1 MSGGMR
7 GGRLTAP
14 LGMAALIALAGTRA
28 ERRAARVRDVLA
40 EMRIQGLGVID
51 DATLELHPG
60 LTVVTGE
67 TGAGKTMVV
76 TGLHLL
82 SGGRADASRVRAG
95 ADRAVV
101 EGRFET
107 TTDSAAVKVASDAG
121 AEPDDDGSLIA
132 LRSVTADGR
141 SRAHLGGRSVP
152 NAVLSELADQVLA
165 VHGQNDQLRLLRS
178 GEQRA
183 VLDRFA
189 GDAVLPALTEY
200 QRVREE
206 WAEAVRELTER
217 TERSR
222 ELAREADLLRHG
234 LSEID
239 AVAPE
244 PGEDEAL
251 VDEARRLADVD
262 QLRETASGAQL
273 ALNGSPDG
281 DPDAPGAVGLLGE
294 ARRRLGGAEDPVL
307 RDLEPRLA
315 EAAAVLADVG
325 AELGGYLDR
334 LDADPARLEQV
345 LARQAEL
352 KQLTKKYAADVDGV
366 LAWAE
371 QARTKLAGMDTSEEA
386 LAALA
391 ARRDELAAQ
400 LAGHA
405 RAVSEARQNAAGRLA
420 AAVTDELTGLAMP
433 QARLEVVVQ
442 QKETDKNDTCALP
455 VDGRLLHAGP
465 DGVDEV
471 ELQLIAHSGAPALPI
486 HKGASG
492 GELSR
497 VMLALEVVL
506 ADADTVP
513 TLVFD
518 EVDAGVGGRA
528 AVEIGRRLARLAQTH
543 QVVVVTHLAQVA
555 AYADRHLVVDKGAVD
570 GGLTR
575 SDVRVVADEERVAE
589 LARMLAGL
597 DSTETGRAHAEELLD
612 TAATYK
618 RDQANSS
625 RSEKSA
631 PAKKP
636 RKSGSQRSKQSAR

>member
-1 MSGGMR
+1 M
-7 GGRLTAP
+7 
-14 LGMAALIALAGTRA
+14 
-28 ERRAARVRDVLA
+28 LA

-51 DATLELHPG
+51 DATLALHAG

-82 SGGRADASRVRAG
+82 GGGRADASRVRSG
-95 ADRAVV
+95 AQRAVV
-101 EGRFET
+101 EGRFQT
-107 TTDSAAVKVASDAG
+107 TIDSPAAKVAADAG

-132 LRSVTADGR
+132 VRTVTADGR

-152 NAVLSELADQVLA
+152 NGVLAELAEQVLA
-165 VHGQNDQLRLLRS
+165 VHGQNDQLRLLRP

-189 GDAVLPALTEY
+189 GEPVLHALADY
-200 QRVREE
+200 QRVRAE
-206 WAEAVRELTER
+206 WADAVRELTER

-222 ELAREADLLRHG
+222 ELAREAELLRHG
-234 LSEID
+234 VSEIE

-244 PGEDEAL
+244 PGEDVAL

-262 QLRETASGAQL
+262 QLREIATGAQL
-273 ALNGSPDG
+273 ALTGAVDG
-281 DPDAPGAVGLLGE
+281 ETDSPGAIGLIGE
-294 ARRRLGGAEDPVL
+294 ARRRLAAAEDPVL
-307 RDLEPRLA
+307 RELEPRVA
-315 EAAAVLADVG
+315 EAVAVLADVG
-325 AELGGYLDR
+325 GELGGYLDR

-345 LARQAEL
+345 LARQVEL

-366 LAWAE
+366 LAWADD
-371 QARTKLAGMDTSEEA
+371 ARTRLSGMDTSEEA

-391 ARRDELAAQ
+391 ARRDELGVELAERAAVVSAAREEAAVR
-400 LAGHA
+400 LAS
-405 RAVSEARQNAAGRLA
+405 AVSE
-420 AAVTDELTGLAMP
+420 ELDGLAMP

-442 QKETDKNDTCALP
+442 AKETDASDPSALS
-455 VDGRLLHAGP
+455 VRGRTLHAGP

-528 AVEIGRRLARLAQTH
+528 AVEIGRRLARLARTH
-543 QVVVVTHLAQVA
+543 QVVVVTHLPQVA
-555 AYADRHLVVDKGAVD
+555 AYADRHLVVDKGAAD

-575 SDVRVVADEERVAE
+575 SDVRVVADERRVVE

-597 DSTETGRAHAEELLD
+597 DSTETGRAHAEELLN
-612 TAATYK
+612 TATAYK
-618 RDQANSS
+618 LTQTRFRRRGKA
-625 RSEKSA
+625 
-631 PAKKP
+631 
-636 RKSGSQRSKQSAR
+636 

>member
-1 MSGGMR
+1 V
-7 GGRLTAP
+7 L
-14 LGMAALIALAGTRA
+14 
-28 ERRAARVRDVLA
+28 DVLA

-51 DATLELHPG
+51 DATLALHAG

-82 SGGRADASRVRAG
+82 GGGRADASRVRSG
-95 ADRAVV
+95 AQRAVV
-101 EGRFET
+101 EGRFQT
-107 TTDSAAVKVASDAG
+107 TIDSPAAKVAADAG
-121 AEPDDDGSLIA
+121 AEPDEDGSLIA
-132 LRSVTADGR
+132 VRTVSADGR

-152 NAVLSELADQVLA
+152 NAVLSELAEQVLA
-165 VHGQNDQLRLLRS
+165 VHGQNDQLRLLRP

-189 GDAVLPALTEY
+189 GEPVLRVLADY
-200 QRVREE
+200 QRVRAE
-206 WAEAVRELTER
+206 WADAVRELTER
-217 TERSR
+217 VKRSR
-222 ELAREADLLRHG
+222 ELAREAELLRHG
-234 LSEID
+234 LTEIE

-244 PGEDEAL
+244 PGEDTAL
-251 VDEARRLADVD
+251 VDEARRLAEID
-262 QLRETASGAQL
+262 QLREIATGAHL
-273 ALNGSPDG
+273 ALTGAVDG
-281 DPDAPGAVGLLGE
+281 DPDSPGAIGLIGE
-294 ARRRLGGAEDPVL
+294 ARRRLGGAEDPAL
-307 RDLEPRLA
+307 RELEPRVA
-315 EAAAVLADVG
+315 EAVAVLADVG
-325 AELGGYLDR
+325 GELGGYLDR

-366 LAWAE
+366 LAWADE
-371 QARTKLAGMDTSEEA
+371 ARDRLSGMDTSEEA

-391 ARRDELAAQ
+391 ARRDGLAVELAE
-400 LAGHA
+400 HA
-405 RAVSEARQNAAGRLA
+405 AAVSAARQEAAVGLA
-420 AAVTDELTGLAMP
+420 AAVSEELTGLAMP

-442 QKETDKNDTCALP
+442 AKETDPGDPNALS
-455 VDGRLLHAGP
+455 VGGRTVHAGP

-471 ELQLIAHSGAPALPI
+471 ELQLVAHSGAPALPI

-528 AVEIGRRLARLAQTH
+528 AVEIGRRLARLARTH
-543 QVVVVTHLAQVA
+543 QVVVVTHLPQVA

-575 SDVRVVADEERVAE
+575 SDVRVVADERRVVE
-589 LARMLAGL
+589 LARMLAGM
-597 DSTETGRAHAEELLD
+597 DSTETGRAHAEELLN
-612 TAATYK
+612 TATAYK
-618 RDQANSS
+618 LAQA
-625 RSEKSA
+625 RFRRRGKA
-631 PAKKP
+631 DAKK
-636 RKSGSQRSKQSAR
+636 REHSGK

>member
-1 MSGGMR
+1 V
-7 GGRLTAP
+7 L
-14 LGMAALIALAGTRA
+14 
-28 ERRAARVRDVLA
+28 DVLA

-51 DATLELHPG
+51 DATLALHAG

-82 SGGRADASRVRAG
+82 GGGRADASRVRSG
-95 ADRAVV
+95 AQRAVV
-101 EGRFET
+101 EGRFQT
-107 TTDSAAVKVASDAG
+107 TIDSPAAKVAADAG
-121 AEPDDDGSLIA
+121 AEPDEDGSLIA
-132 LRSVTADGR
+132 VRTVTADGR

-165 VHGQNDQLRLLRS
+165 VHGQNDQLRLLRA

-189 GDAVLPALTEY
+189 GEPVLHVLANY
-200 QRVREE
+200 QRVRAE
-206 WAEAVRELTER
+206 WADAVRELIER

-222 ELAREADLLRHG
+222 ELAREAELLRHG
-234 LSEID
+234 LAEIE

-244 PGEDEAL
+244 PGEDAAL

-262 QLRETASGAQL
+262 QLREIATGAHLALSGAV
-273 ALNGSPDG
+273 DG
-281 DPDAPGAVGLLGE
+281 DPDSPGAIGLIGE
-294 ARRRLGGAEDPVL
+294 ARRRLGSAEDPVL
-307 RDLEPRLA
+307 RELEPRVA
-315 EAAAVLADVG
+315 EAVAVLADVG
-325 AELGGYLDR
+325 GELGGYLDR

-366 LAWAE
+366 LAWADD
-371 QARTKLAGMDTSEEA
+371 ARDRLSGMDTSEEA

-391 ARRDELAAQ
+391 ARRDELAVE
-400 LAGHA
+400 LAEHA
-405 RAVSEARQNAAGRLA
+405 AAVSAARQEAAVGLA
-420 AAVTDELTGLAMP
+420 AAVSEELDGLAMP

-442 QKETDKNDTCALP
+442 AKETDPGDPNALS
-455 VDGRLLHAGP
+455 VQGRTVHAGP

-528 AVEIGRRLARLAQTH
+528 AVEIGRRLARLARTH
-543 QVVVVTHLAQVA
+543 QVVVVTHLPQVA
-555 AYADRHLVVDKGAVD
+555 AYADRHLVVDKGAAD

-575 SDVRVVADEERVAE
+575 SDVRVVADERRVVE
-589 LARMLAGL
+589 LARMLAGM
-597 DSTETGRAHAEELLD
+597 DSTETGRAHAEELLN
-612 TAATYK
+612 TATAYK
-618 RDQANSS
+618 LAQTRFRRRGKAG
-625 RSEKSA
+625 
-631 PAKKP
+631 P
-636 RKSGSQRSKQSAR
+636 RKR